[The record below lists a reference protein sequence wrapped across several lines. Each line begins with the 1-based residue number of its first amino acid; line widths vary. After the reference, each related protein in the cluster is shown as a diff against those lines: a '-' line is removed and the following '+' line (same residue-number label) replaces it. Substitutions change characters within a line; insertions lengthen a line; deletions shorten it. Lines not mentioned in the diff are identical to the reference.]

1 MIIENEKDFIGIQSG
16 SQLFEK
22 EVEERLTYASKTLGN
37 IYSKMGYRGSVSLD
51 FLVDKNNTVYVG

>member
-1 MIIENEKDFIGIQSG
+1 
-16 SQLFEK
+16 LFEK
-22 EVEERLTYASKTLGN
+22 EVEENLTYASKTLGN